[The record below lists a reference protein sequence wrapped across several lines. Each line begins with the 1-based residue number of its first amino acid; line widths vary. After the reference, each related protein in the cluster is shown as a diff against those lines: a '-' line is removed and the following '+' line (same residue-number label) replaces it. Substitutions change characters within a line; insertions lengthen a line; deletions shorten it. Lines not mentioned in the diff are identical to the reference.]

1 MKKKKR
7 RFVRGRDWHG
17 WAWKC
22 GDGDGYPRAW
32 VGTFFFWAE
41 PDKPRTKPGTTGQWL
56 RVRFVEADQ

>member
-22 GDGDGYPRAW
+22 GNGNSPLLPNGLFY
-32 VGTFFFWAE
+32 WAE
-41 PDKPRTKPGTTGQWL
+41 QGKPMTRPTADGQWV
-56 RVRFVEADQ
+56 RVRFVESDQ